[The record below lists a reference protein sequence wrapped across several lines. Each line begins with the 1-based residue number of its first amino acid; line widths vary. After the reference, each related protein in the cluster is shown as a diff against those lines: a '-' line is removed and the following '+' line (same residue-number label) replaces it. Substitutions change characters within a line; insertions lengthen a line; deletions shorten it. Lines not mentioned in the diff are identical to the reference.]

1 MSDLTDSFNE
11 VEESEKA
18 VEASAVA
25 VFEDSPSAPKEKPVK
40 KPTSNNIL
48 FKRGDAGAHVKKMQE
63 CLNLL
68 GFDCPE
74 TGRLCATTESALKEA
89 QKQSGL
95 EVTGKLDEATCA
107 AICK

>member
-1 MSDLTDSFNE
+1 MSDLTDSFDDA
-11 VEESEKA
+11 EEFKDAAEAPVIA
-18 VEASAVA
+18 VYEEAA
-25 VFEDSPSAPKEKPVK
+25 PAPKEQPVK
-40 KPTSNNIL
+40 NQASNNVL

-63 CLNLL
+63 CLSLL

-74 TGRLCATTESALKEA
+74 TGRLCAATESALKEA

>member
-1 MSDLTDSFNE
+1 VVS
-11 VEESEKA
+11 EEDA
-18 VEASAVA
+18 
-25 VFEDSPSAPKEKPVK
+25 PAPKEHPAK
-40 KPTSNNIL
+40 KHASNNVL

-63 CLNLL
+63 CLSLL
-68 GFDCPE
+68 GCDCPE
-74 TGRLCATTESALKEA
+74 TGRFCAATESALKEA